1 MRLLLALLMPCLPF
15 LMSGRALTGVI
26 CLVLQFTL
34 IGWLPAALWA
44 AYSLEE
50 LRLRDKPGLSLGQP
64 TG

>member
-44 AYSLEE
+44 VYSLEE
-50 LRLRDKPGLSLGQP
+50 LKLRDKSLLPLRQP
-64 TG
+64 AG